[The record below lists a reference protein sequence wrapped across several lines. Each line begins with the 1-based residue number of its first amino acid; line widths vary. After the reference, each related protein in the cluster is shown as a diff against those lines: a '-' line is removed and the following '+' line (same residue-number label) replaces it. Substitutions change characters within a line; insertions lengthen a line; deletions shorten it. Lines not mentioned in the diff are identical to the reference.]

1 MTIQVLQLKENTDEF
16 GRNSQLVQ
24 PVDLIRKLI
33 ADGRIKN
40 RTRPLYAVNFGA
52 RDGKGE
58 GGNTDPTY
66 PLFAGIQM
74 KKYCYISSVLIL
86 LCMCPH
92 TTCAH
97 ACVTGPHTT
106 TCVLKLLHMSPQY
119 YYVSAYYYMCP
130 HTTIHVSPELCF

>member
-16 GRNSQLVQ
+16 GRKSQLVQ

-74 KKYCYISSVLIL
+74 KKILRYI
-86 LCMCPH
+86 
-92 TTCAH
+92 
-97 ACVTGPHTT
+97 
-106 TCVLKLLHMSPQY
+106 
-119 YYVSAYYYMCP
+119 
-130 HTTIHVSPELCF
+130 